1 MSSAAQTITASP
13 AAVATTTTITTPP
26 TGAVFQPFIGN
37 RVKPTYPLRQVQR
50 GDQEL
55 QSEVLRS
62 FSISKHGRG
71 IKMLLDPKGEKI
83 YNDGTVFM
91 ATRDYSCLNIIR
103 KMHKEAK
110 DGKKNHFTKTHSFI
124 LIPFFK
130 RILSSVSPFH
140 TASQLRDF
148 GFKFANGAFTNA
160 NKHAKQYGPGRNIRA
175 EEYTQ
180 FCQALGRSDINKTD
194 ANKKKIMEDI
204 KEFYAQTTITE
215 PSSKCSTKNQKDANN
230 KTVRVSTPIRKLLC
244 PSIAQAY
251 AYYVEFI
258 AKKYKDCS
266 DNDEKTPIHRS
277 TFYKF
282 VPSDVKIFNNRT
294 DTCPYCHLYDVLKAK
309 AEKTTL
315 TEKEDTD
322 FKTCKIHKE
331 FVEKRKKDFEK
342 KKESLTKDQVIVLMD
357 FKENIALGMG
367 PEELSQNFYGKPQRS
382 ILGMVIYHRDP
393 ATNEVVKE
401 HFDVF
406 SDVLNHCSSYVI
418 HSIKLFFSTS
428 ELFKARHFSQIF
440 FWSDGAKHFKSA
452 EILSFCIDLKKSP
465 SQSLNRVEW
474 QFSAQYHGKSD
485 VDRHFADLSN
495 ITAQQSKCYDI
506 YTGKDFIK
514 GGDRCYKIKE
524 FSLDSLKH
532 YDTYKN
538 IAGFSDY
545 NEFMYM
551 GTHEVNYELDPI
563 RFTYK
568 FLSQKV
574 KVGQEIDI
582 KRGFKEVG
590 VEEAQVVKLKQRMV
604 NATKIKLN
612 IQSSSSSS
620 STSSTEQYDEK
631 TRISELKSLNVKQLK
646 VINKEWTFRSKALK
660 GEIIDTIIKYEKEA
674 IAEKMALA
682 RAEKINQEK
691 RDNLIYFQQQ
701 HEEKKDNK
709 RKNTEEQSTNN
720 NIIIQEEEEEEEEE
734 RVFKKRKTHNNAI
747 VDDDEEEKEEEAAE
761 ANSIKQAIE
770 EKRRKFNA
778 MFVDQEE
785 AIQTRHHPKKD
796 NEQDVIMG
804 DIGGD
809 DDDDDME
816 DIPCTEFK
824 DVCGTTP
831 ILESIQEE
839 TEERKKLKLE
849 KKILSIVKTFEQ
861 QIREG
866 KNNITIDKPASK
878 PQEQGQWN
886 LKIFS
891 MDALFSIENFKNTI
905 DKIIQLLANYF
916 KGYSLDQGFN
926 ISLVPIL

>member
-1 MSSAAQTITASP
+1 MRIILIMSTATQTIIASP
-13 AAVATTTTITTPP
+13 AAEATTTISPSPAAAVATTKTITTPP

-50 GDQEL
+50 IRKQISSTLNRHTGGDQEL
-55 QSEVLRS
+55 QSEVLR
-62 FSISKHGRG
+62 R
-71 IKMLLDPKGEKI
+71 EKI

-244 PSIAQAY
+244 QSIAQAY

-282 VPSDVKIFNNRT
+282 VPSDVEIFNNRT

-514 GGDRCYKIKE
+514 VVTDVTVRNNLYKCSQGRKKDCVQLEIKE

-545 NEFMYM
+545 NEFVFTNKSMYM
-551 GTHEVNYELDPI
+551 GSHEVNYELDPI

-590 VEEAQVVKLKQRMV
+590 VEEAQV
-604 NATKIKLN
+604 
-612 IQSSSSSS
+612 
-620 STSSTEQYDEK
+620 ST
-631 TRISELKSLNVKQLK
+631 
-646 VINKEWTFRSKALK
+646 
-660 GEIIDTIIKYEKEA
+660 
-674 IAEKMALA
+674 
-682 RAEKINQEK
+682 
-691 RDNLIYFQQQ
+691 
-701 HEEKKDNK
+701 H
-709 RKNTEEQSTNN
+709 
-720 NIIIQEEEEEEEEE
+720 
-734 RVFKKRKTHNNAI
+734 
-747 VDDDEEEKEEEAAE
+747 
-761 ANSIKQAIE
+761 
-770 EKRRKFNA
+770 
-778 MFVDQEE
+778 
-785 AIQTRHHPKKD
+785 
-796 NEQDVIMG
+796 
-804 DIGGD
+804 
-809 DDDDDME
+809 
-816 DIPCTEFK
+816 
-824 DVCGTTP
+824 
-831 ILESIQEE
+831 
-839 TEERKKLKLE
+839 
-849 KKILSIVKTFEQ
+849 
-861 QIREG
+861 
-866 KNNITIDKPASK
+866 
-878 PQEQGQWN
+878 
-886 LKIFS
+886 
-891 MDALFSIENFKNTI
+891 
-905 DKIIQLLANYF
+905 
-916 KGYSLDQGFN
+916 
-926 ISLVPIL
+926 